1 MEKILELLAAS
12 RVMIEGKGWHE
23 IDGQCSICYRFIAAV
38 NAAEHSVQW
47 TAFGMGWQAR
57 LGRKIVGLGIWLAQF
72 GSRSRKPLGVS

>member
-1 MEKILELLAAS
+1 MKKILELLAAS

-38 NAAEHSVQW
+38 NAAEQSVQW

-57 LGRKIVGLGIWLAQF
+57 LGRKIIALGIWLAQF
-72 GSRSRKPLGVS
+72 GSHSKQSKLC